1 MRLLPLIMFLLLRF
15 LVAVISLVQ
24 NTAVDITFPP
34 ALVLMRL
41 QLVDRATRMI
51 WRVALHICLGGV
63 ARRRMLLMRRC
74 MVRMLLKMCGMG

>member
-1 MRLLPLIMFLLLRF
+1 
-15 LVAVISLVQ
+15 
-24 NTAVDITFPP
+24 
-34 ALVLMRL
+34 LMRL